1 MLLLQLRI
9 GLIGLLEKL
18 KMAAKSFDQCS
29 HENIQGSI
37 FRRARARLCTYLAV
51 GSILLQMIVDALG
64 DLEKPAPLGL

>member
-18 KMAAKSFDQCS
+18 KMAAKISQCS
-29 HENIQGSI
+29 RENIQGSI
-37 FRRARARLCTYLAV
+37 FRRARTGLSTYLAV
-51 GSILLQMIVDALG
+51 SRILLQMIVDALG